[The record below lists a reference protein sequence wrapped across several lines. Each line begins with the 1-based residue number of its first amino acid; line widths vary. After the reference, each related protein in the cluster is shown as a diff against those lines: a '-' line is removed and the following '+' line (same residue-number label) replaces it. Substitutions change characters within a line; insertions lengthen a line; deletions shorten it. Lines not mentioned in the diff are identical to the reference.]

1 MRRFNYDDNEEY
13 RKEVDNF
20 FGDEEMSLGDY
31 KEEKTIFD
39 FQFNLAQQELNHRI
53 LRTAVRMSE
62 NSFWWRF
69 YSLSTRLQI
78 IDRTF
83 KRLRKL
89 EDRV

>member
-62 NSFWWRF
+62 NSF